1 MENLVYVSIC
11 QQNHVNRA
19 AKCGAVLELLVFGM
33 ILKSMSE
40 EYQTTKFENVV
51 LIGILFWI
59 LQVLH

>member
-19 AKCGAVLELLVFGM
+19 AKCRAVLELLVFGM

-40 EYQTTKFENVV
+40 EYQTAKFENVV
-51 LIGILFWI
+51 LIGILF
-59 LQVLH
+59 